1 MYTKEQKLEMYELL
15 VLMRKYNQAIKSSV
29 ETGEL
34 YGLHHLGTGEECI
47 EVAAACA
54 VEDKDWITGQNRW
67 RAHWIK
73 RKGLKLYSAEEFGKE
88 NTTYRGLCAEYHVA
102 YPEVNCMYNNTLMGT
117 NAAIGSGLAYGL
129 KLDGNHAVHIV
140 AIGDGS
146 YNEGVVYEAFE
157 LAYEL
162 QLPVVFVLHDN
173 GWGWSY
179 RVDRNFGN
187 IAKRADAFG
196 IPSIDVDG
204 NDMLAVRSAYD
215 YAISRARQNKP
226 SLVHC
231 ITHRWFGHM
240 LGCDPTLY
248 EPAGESEHYRETD
261 DCLIRYAD
269 VLFADGTLTKDTAK
283 EIDAKIDSEIAECWK
298 TNIAADFADRKT
310 VLDKTKVYAQPWEG
324 NEE

>member
-1 MYTKEQKLEMYELL
+1 MYSKEEKLEMYRMLS
-15 VLMRKYNQAIKSSV
+15 LMRKYNNAVQSSV
-29 ETGEL
+29 EKGEM

-54 VEDKDWITGQNRW
+54 AEDKDWITGENRW

-73 RKGLKLYSAEEFGKE
+73 RKGLALYSMEEFGKE
-88 NTTYRGLCAEYHVA
+88 DTTYRGMCAEYHVA
-102 YPEVNCMYNNTLMGT
+102 YPEVNCMYNNTMMGS

-129 KLDGNHAVHIV
+129 KLDGKQAVHIV
-140 AIGDGS
+140 AVGDGS

-162 QLPVVFVLHDN
+162 QLPVVYVLHNN

-179 RVDRNFGN
+179 RVDRNFGD

-204 NDMLAVRSAYD
+204 NDMLAVREAMD
-215 YAISRARQNKP
+215 YAIGRARRCKP
-226 SLVHC
+226 TLVHC
-231 ITHRWFGHM
+231 ITHRWLGHM

-248 EPAGESEHYRETD
+248 EPPGESQHYRETD
-261 DCLIRYAD
+261 DCLTRYQE
-269 VLFADGTLTKDTAK
+269 VLLTDGTATKEELAAIDAGIDV
-283 EIDAKIDSEIAECWK
+283 EIDACWK
-298 TNIAADFADRKT
+298 NNIAAKFPGRDV
-310 VLDKTKVYAQPWEG
+310 VLDKTKVYAIPWEG

>member
-1 MYTKEQKLEMYELL
+1 MYSKEEKLEMYRYL
-15 VLMRKYNQAIKSSV
+15 VLMRKYNDAIQASV
-29 ETGEL
+29 AKAEI

-47 EVAAACA
+47 EVAASCA
-54 VEDKDWITGQNRW
+54 AQDKDWITGENRW

-88 NTTYRGLCAEYHVA
+88 NTTYRGICAEYHVA
-102 YPEVNCMYNNTLMGT
+102 YPEVNCMYNNTLMGS

-129 KLDGNHAVHIV
+129 KMDGNRAVHIV

-146 YNEGVVYEAFE
+146 FNEGVVYEALE
-157 LAYEL
+157 LAYQL
-162 QLPVVFVLHDN
+162 ALPVVYIIHDN

-179 RVDRNFGN
+179 RVNRNFGN

-196 IPSIDVDG
+196 IPSVDVDG
-204 NDMLAVRSAYD
+204 NDMLAVREVVDRAIESARD
-215 YAISRARQNKP
+215 NKP
-226 SLVHC
+226 MLVHC
-231 ITHRWFGHM
+231 ITHRWLGHM

-248 EPAGESEHYRETD
+248 EPPGESLHYRKTD
-261 DCLIRYAD
+261 DCLKRYRD
-269 VLFADGTLTKDTAK
+269 VLLYDGTLIAELIA
-283 EIDAKIDSEIAECWK
+283 EIDAEVAAEITACWRDNIKAEYPGR
-298 TNIAADFADRKT
+298 DV